1 MTTRTGVVA
10 DAVRSEH
17 SLLARKRRGV
27 GCCARRLG
35 VSPRPRWRAVPGATP
50 ATCRRPPSR
59 SCTTTMVTRPR
70 RSGSGGAR
78 PAPRTRRRPRRDDR
92 LAGEPRGPQRRRGHV
107 PHPPRSVPGDRRER
121 GPRARDARRRARAGA
136 LATRYPTES
145 NNGDAFSPES
155 LARGAPLH
163 VVTAEPGC
171 GTWRAHA
178 VIPARKLRT
187 LQRGTE
193 PASVLPGASAHEPYL
208 EELAQMSVN
217 VQTAGRARGRSA
229 TTVKPRWCSTRRCP
243 RWDAPRYSCAS
254 TAASTSSRSYV
265 PGRRTRR
272 SPRGAASRTSSP
284 SSSSAR
290 PAPRIDHRSP
300 VTVGQ
305 LTARQTRPQRRRRR
319 VVRQRGV
326 DVGEGRGGC
335 DVRRHGETNAGIP
348 TGAAIFKNVA
358 ARGFWLTRW
367 LEDRRMEE
375 EASVHADPSVVPW
388 AHGSFMPPSD
398 SAYAKGKRHAMATE
412 SSVATL
418 IRAVIAEPPTPAW
431 VWRKRSTS
439 SGRAR
444 RWGRGKTMIWM
455 RE

>member
-1 MTTRTGVVA
+1 MLRA
-10 DAVRSEH
+10 AARRA
-17 SLLARKRRGV
+17 LPAALARG
-27 GCCARRLG
+27 ARRY
-35 VSPRPRWRAVPGATP
+35 T
-50 ATCRRPPSR
+50 
-59 SCTTTMVTRPR
+59 
-70 RSGSGGAR
+70 
-78 PAPRTRRRPRRDDR
+78 
-92 LAGEPRGPQRRRGHV
+92 GHV
-107 PHPPRSVPGDRRER
+107 PSSTLALVYDNHGHPSKALQLREVPVPPLGPDDVLVEMIASPVNPADLNVVEGTYPIRPGTFPAIGGNEGLGRVMRVGER
-121 GPRARDARRRARAGA
+121 VRDA

-217 VQTAGRARGRSA
+217 VQTAWRMLEDFVRLDYEQATVVLNAPTSAVGRAA
-229 TTVKPRWCSTRRCP
+229 
-243 RWDAPRYSCAS
+243 
-254 TAASTSSRSYV
+254 
-265 PGRRTRR
+265 
-272 SPRGAASRTSSP
+272 
-284 SSSSAR
+284 
-290 PAPRIDHRSP
+290 I
-300 VTVGQ
+300 Q
-305 LTARQTRPQRRRRR
+305 LCKH
-319 VVRQRGV
+319 RGV
-326 DVGEGRGGC
+326 DVVALLRPRPSHEAFAADANRLVELGASLVLEDDGAAHRTTEARARLANLPPVKLALNGVGGASC
-335 DVRRHGETNAGIP
+335 VNAASMLARDGVVVTYGGMSKQPAGIP

-375 EASVHADPSVVPW
+375 EASAHTDPSVVPW

-412 SSVATL
+412 CERL
-418 IRAVIAEPPTPAW
+418 IRAGALNLPTRRVGLEEAIDVIGEGASVGA
-431 VWRKRSTS
+431 
-439 SGRAR
+439 
-444 RWGRGKTMIWM
+444 GKTMIWM